1 MKSPA
6 IEVTGLRKSY
16 GEVEAVAGV
25 DLRVEEGEILA
36 FLGPNGAGKTTTV
49 EILEGFRPRTAG
61 EVSVLGQDPATAG
74 LDWRERI
81 GIVLQESQPE
91 EYLKVD
97 ETVTIWAAYF
107 SAPRPVDEVLEMV
120 GLAEHRDQRVGRL
133 SGGQQRRLDLALAL
147 VGDPELLFLDEPTT
161 GFDPAARRE
170 AWAMIDGLRDLG
182 VTVLLTTH
190 YMDEAQNLADRITV
204 IAAGRIIARGTAE
217 DLAETASMRTRISWD
232 SQEVPLAELPA
243 QLRAAAATLDAAG
256 ETGDPG
262 TTSAEDPPR
271 LAILT
276 DDVSDTVAELLQTAG
291 RLGRKIDSLEVLAPT
306 LEDTYLSLIGE
317 ADRAERLD
325 H

>member
-1 MKSPA
+1 
-6 IEVTGLRKSY
+6 
-16 GEVEAVAGV
+16 
-25 DLRVEEGEILA
+25 
-36 FLGPNGAGKTTTV
+36 
-49 EILEGFRPRTAG
+49 
-61 EVSVLGQDPATAG
+61 
-74 LDWRERI
+74 
-81 GIVLQESQPE
+81 
-91 EYLKVD
+91 
-97 ETVTIWAAYF
+97 
-107 SAPRPVDEVLEMV
+107 MV

-243 QLRAAAATLDAAG
+243 QLRRRRGNA
-256 ETGDPG
+256 
-262 TTSAEDPPR
+262 
-271 LAILT
+271 
-276 DDVSDTVAELLQTAG
+276 
-291 RLGRKIDSLEVLAPT
+291 
-306 LEDTYLSLIGE
+306 
-317 ADRAERLD
+317 
-325 H
+325 